1 MTAPEPV
8 RLWRPIDLAA
18 VAIGNAAGLAVIL
31 AAWTGAGH
39 EVVTDRQIGW
49 VDLGI
54 AGLVIIAMANAGW
67 LLAGRRAC
75 WRLRHS
81 LLPAERGLP
90 WPASSFVGARAAAL
104 DTSPIQAAAGAAAH
118 TPPNLVTSG
127 AAAPAF
133 VASRAMTWFHAPDCR
148 MAAGK
153 NLPAAGEAEHR
164 AAGRRP
170 CAVCLPSA
178 ATAEADHR

>member
-1 MTAPEPV
+1 MMSPEPV
-8 RLWRPIDLAA
+8 RLWRPIDLAS
-18 VAIGNAAGLAVIL
+18 VAIGNAAGLLVIL

-39 EVVTDRQIGW
+39 EVVADHQIGW

-54 AGLVIIAMANAGW
+54 AGLVIITVANAGW

-90 WPASSFVGARAAAL
+90 WP
-104 DTSPIQAAAGAAAH
+104 TSPTAAAG
-118 TPPNLVTSG
+118 G
-127 AAAPAF
+127 AARHAAPVDAPARGAPHPQAPF
-133 VASRAMTWFHAPDCR
+133 VASGAMTWFHAPDCR

-153 NLPAAGEAEHR
+153 DLFTAGEAEHR

-170 CAVCLPSA
+170 CAICLPSA
-178 ATAEADHR
+178 APADEQ

>member
-1 MTAPEPV
+1 MTSPEPV
-8 RLWRPIDLAA
+8 RLWRPIDLAS
-18 VAIGNAAGLAVIL
+18 VTIGNATGLLVIL

-54 AGLVIIAMANAGW
+54 AGLVIIAVANAGW

-90 WPASSFVGARAAAL
+90 WPASPAVAA
-104 DTSPIQAAAGAAAH
+104 PGAA
-118 TPPNLVTSG
+118 TPTTPR
-127 AAAPAF
+127 F
-133 VASRAMTWFHAPDCR
+133 VASEAMTWFHAPDCR

-153 NLPAAGEAEHR
+153 NLPAASEAEHR
-164 AAGRRP
+164 AARRRP

-178 ATAEADHR
+178 AAAEADQQ

>member
-18 VAIGNAAGLAVIL
+18 VAIGNATGLVVIL
-31 AAWTGAGH
+31 AAWAGAGH

-54 AGLVIIAMANAGW
+54 AGLIIITVANTGW

-90 WPASSFVGARAAAL
+90 WPASSPVVAPGGAPHTLPIGAAE
-104 DTSPIQAAAGAAAH
+104 TAAH
-118 TPPNLVTSG
+118 TTPR
-127 AAAPAF
+127 F
-133 VASRAMTWFHAPDCR
+133 VASAAMTWFHGPDCR

-153 NLPAAGEAEHR
+153 HLVTASEAEHR

-170 CAVCLPSA
+170 CAICLPNGGE
-178 ATAEADHR
+178 TEQP

>member
-1 MTAPEPV
+1 MMSPEPG

-18 VAIGNAAGLAVIL
+18 VAVGNAAGLAVIL

-54 AGLVIIAMANAGW
+54 AGLVIIAVANAGW

-90 WPASSFVGARAAAL
+90 WPVSPVVAASGTAM
-104 DTSPIQAAAGAAAH
+104 H
-118 TPPNLVTSG
+118 T
-127 AAAPAF
+127 APERF
-133 VASRAMTWFHAPDCR
+133 VASAAMTWFHAPDCR

-153 NLPAAGEAEHR
+153 NLPAGSEAEHR

-170 CAVCLPSA
+170 CAVCLPA
-178 ATAEADHR
+178 AAAAEADQR

>member
-1 MTAPEPV
+1 MMSPEPV
-8 RLWRPIDLAA
+8 RLWRPIDRAA
-18 VAIGNAAGLAVIL
+18 VAIGNAAGLLVIL
-31 AAWTGAGH
+31 AAGKGAGH
-39 EVVTDRQIGW
+39 EVLTDRQIGW

-54 AGLVIIAMANAGW
+54 AGLIIIAVANAGW

-90 WPASSFVGARAAAL
+90 WPPPAALDAAAPSSSVAGPAGSASHAALASAAGSAASPSSFV
-104 DTSPIQAAAGAAAH
+104 
-118 TPPNLVTSG
+118 
-127 AAAPAF
+127 
-133 VASRAMTWFHAPDCR
+133 ASAAMTWFHSADCR

-153 NLPAAGEAEHR
+153 AVFPASEAEHR

-170 CAVCLPSA
+170 CAVCLPFPA
-178 ATAEADHR
+178 AAEADQQ